1 MRVVDDNPRQSQI
14 VVMKTER
21 GYLPV
26 DVPYPQRWL
35 RVTARGGGLDPF
47 DFTWPGFILPP
58 LPPDAFRRQLIQV
71 AASGEDFGCSMG
83 NVIAVEIQNLIQAK
97 RLAIDLQETNLIAW
111 L

>member
-1 MRVVDDNPRQSQI
+1 MLFAGS
-14 VVMKTER
+14 
-21 GYLPV
+21 LS
-26 DVPYPQRWL
+26 
-35 RVTARGGGLDPF
+35 
-47 DFTWPGFILPP
+47 
-58 LPPDAFRRQLIQV
+58 V